1 MIRIGPVDRGRGMVN
16 RGMMDGSFVSRGMV
30 DGSLVS
36 RSMVD
41 GSFV

>member
-1 MIRIGPVDRGRGMVN
+1 MIRVGPVDRGGGMVN
-16 RGMMDGSFVSRGMV
+16 RGLMDRSFVSRGMV
-30 DGSLVS
+30 DRSLVS

>member
-1 MIRIGPVDRGRGMVN
+1 MIRVGPVDRGGGM
-16 RGMMDGSFVSRGMV
+16 VSRGMV

-41 GSFV
+41 RSFV